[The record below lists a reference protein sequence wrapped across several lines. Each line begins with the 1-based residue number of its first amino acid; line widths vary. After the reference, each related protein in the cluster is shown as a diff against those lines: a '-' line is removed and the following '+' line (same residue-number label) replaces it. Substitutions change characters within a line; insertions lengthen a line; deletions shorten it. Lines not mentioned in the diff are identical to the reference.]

1 MKQFRRILHATDFSR
16 ASAAA
21 FSHALALA
29 GANRAKLFVANVI
42 PFVGPVGV
50 GGYVPATMYED
61 MEIALRRS
69 CEQRLERLL
78 ARARKTGVHAEGLL
92 LRGVA
97 HAEILRAARA
107 KKADLLVLGTHGRT
121 GVSRFLLG
129 SVASRVIAASG
140 CPVLTVRG
148 R

>member
-1 MKQFRRILHATDFSR
+1 MKPFRRILQATDFSR

-21 FSHALALA
+21 FSRALALA
-29 GANRAKLFVANVI
+29 RENRAKLFVANVI

-50 GGYVPATMYED
+50 GGYVPARMYED
-61 MEIALRRS
+61 MEIAVRRS

-78 ARARKTGVHAEGLL
+78 AQARKGGVRAEGLV

-107 KKADLLVLGTHGRT
+107 KKADLVVLGTHGRT
-121 GVSRFLLG
+121 GVTRFLLG
-129 SVASRVIAASG
+129 SVASRVIAACR